1 MKNTTVTITVSEE
14 DQKILDQHWEE
25 VGIGNDILPEL
36 KNFLNLIN
44 GDKPADEFCKEVE
57 KEVWKTKQDAETRRN
72 FMDFEYMKMLA
83 QIDAKKEERISIFAS
98 LVRDGVL
105 SLSEAM
111 KRSDLS
117 EDEIKQ
123 WIQKNPAK

>member
-1 MKNTTVTITVSEE
+1 
-14 DQKILDQHWEE
+14 
-25 VGIGNDILPEL
+25 
-36 KNFLNLIN
+36 
-44 GDKPADEFCKEVE
+44 
-57 KEVWKTKQDAETRRN
+57 
-72 FMDFEYMKMLA
+72 MKMLA

-105 SLSEAM
+105 SLSDAM

>member
-1 MKNTTVTITVSEE
+1 
-14 DQKILDQHWEE
+14 
-25 VGIGNDILPEL
+25 
-36 KNFLNLIN
+36 
-44 GDKPADEFCKEVE
+44 
-57 KEVWKTKQDAETRRN
+57 
-72 FMDFEYMKMLA
+72 MDFEYMKMLA

-105 SLSEAM
+105 SLSDAM

>member
-1 MKNTTVTITVSEE
+1 
-14 DQKILDQHWEE
+14 
-25 VGIGNDILPEL
+25 
-36 KNFLNLIN
+36 
-44 GDKPADEFCKEVE
+44 
-57 KEVWKTKQDAETRRN
+57 
-72 FMDFEYMKMLA
+72 MDFEYMKMLA

-105 SLSEAM
+105 SLSDAM

-123 WIQKNPAK
+123 WIQKNPTQ